1 MENIY
6 IYIFIFILLLLFIIA
21 LYLFINNNIYIK
33 NSLSV
38 KNIINELNKKLL
50 KDPNDYSTIYKLA
63 LLKDESGDIFDALK
77 KYEFLMSVNYF
88 NDNEKIKIYKRIENI
103 CTELDYKEETFKYDV
118 IITNLEPTNVHYL
131 VKVGYT
137 LFNEKKYQ
145 FACNYFNKAIMSR
158 REFNVDEL
166 KAAIYSYYHIKNY
179 ERVITFLEDLDKRID
194 KDSINLQNE
203 LIEIRKTLIS
213 MYLFTDKLQYASE
226 YIEEI
231 LNSANNLDK
240 NLLIYY
246 NRMYLFVLHKFGDK
260 KKFKDVYRKIK
271 PTLKTDELESINE
284 ELIFDF
290 GFYSYFLGY
299 IEDAIK
305 YFEIINK
312 FSSNISKKY
321 NLNEVLAYLY
331 QVYKANLQVN
341 KENRKLDNIYEHQ
354 YYEDYVQIENLNE
367 WENTVEIWENSFTN
381 FEYINTL
388 TPKNNEKSI
397 DVDNILLNL
406 KIMHNI
412 KFDNKTKVSSNNSN
426 NNLVDK
432 IYNLTFNDFKK
443 LCKNIVTNKLSYTI
457 VQEFVDN
464 PDDNID
470 EIDYLAYDTEVG
482 KYNLTFISIK
492 RWNNTNIGELILRDF
507 IVKVKDS
514 GAKKGILIVPVE
526 LTKSAKSYAIH
537 SEIVTI
543 YSRNQ
548 LNNLLK
554 GEIF

>member
-6 IYIFIFILLLLFIIA
+6 IYVFIFLLLLLFIIA
-21 LYLFINNNIYIK
+21 LYLFINNNIYRKNSKSIK
-33 NSLSV
+33 NT
-38 KNIINELNKKLL
+38 INELNSRLL
-50 KDPNDYSTIYKLA
+50 KNPNDYNTIYKLA
-63 LLKDESGDIFDALK
+63 LIKDENGEIIDALK

-88 NDNEKIKIYKRIENI
+88 NDNEKIKIYKRMENI
-103 CTELDYKEETFKYDV
+103 CDELNYKEDTFKYDV
-118 IITNLEPTNVHYL
+118 IITNLEPTNAHYL
-131 VKVGYT
+131 IKVAYT

-158 REFNVDEL
+158 REFNIDEL
-166 KAAIYSYYHIKNY
+166 KAAVYSYYNIKNY
-179 ERVITFLEDLDKRID
+179 EKVITFLEDLDKRID
-194 KDSINLQNE
+194 KDSINFQSE
-203 LIEIRKTLIS
+203 LIEIRKALIY

-226 YIEEI
+226 YIEEL
-231 LNSANNLDK
+231 LNDSRSLDK

-260 KKFKDVYRKIK
+260 KKFKEAYRKIK
-271 PTLKTDELESINE
+271 TTLKTDELETAYE

-312 FSSNISKKY
+312 FSSNISKAYK
-321 NLNEVLAYLY
+321 LNDVLGYLY
-331 QVYKANLQVN
+331 QVYRANLQVN
-341 KENRKLDNIYEHQ
+341 KGSRKLDNVYEHE
-354 YYEDYVQIENLNE
+354 YYKDYIQKENLNE
-367 WENTVEIWENSFTN
+367 WENTVEIWENSFIN

-388 TPKNNEKSI
+388 AAKNNNSSI
-397 DVDNILLNL
+397 DTDNILLSL
-406 KIMHNI
+406 KMSHNI
-412 KFDNKTKVSSNNSN
+412 KFDNKTKSSSNNSN
-426 NNLVDK
+426 NNIVDK

-443 LCKNIVTNKLSYTI
+443 LCKNIVTNKLSYAI
-457 VQEFVDN
+457 VQEFIDN

-470 EIDYLAYDTEVG
+470 EIDYLAYDNETG

-492 RWNNTNIGELILRDF
+492 RWNNTNVGELILRDF

-514 GAKKGILIVPVE
+514 GAKKGVLIVPVE
-526 LTKSAKSYAIH
+526 LTSSAKSYAIH
-537 SEIVTI
+537 SEIITI
-543 YSRNQ
+543 YSRKQ
-548 LNNLLK
+548 LSNLLK